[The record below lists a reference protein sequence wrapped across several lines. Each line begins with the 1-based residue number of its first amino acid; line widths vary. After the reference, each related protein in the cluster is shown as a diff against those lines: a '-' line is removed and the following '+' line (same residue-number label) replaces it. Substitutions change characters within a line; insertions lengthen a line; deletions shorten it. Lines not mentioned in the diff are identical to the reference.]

1 MLHQP
6 CIVSATNDVDSGL
19 RGFVDES
26 ESSHNDQWL
35 VRLFRLQRLVED
47 AKTIYGPMNSKPADG
62 LDDNSNAMK
71 LKMCQ
76 QRLEEWKA
84 TGTTSVDP
92 RKSRTNLPKIIV
104 LEG

>member
-1 MLHQP
+1 M
-6 CIVSATNDVDSGL
+6 SATNDVESGL
-19 RGFVDES
+19 RDFVDDS
-26 ESSHNDQWL
+26 EPSHNDQWL
-35 VRLFRLQRLVED
+35 VKLFRLQRLVED

-92 RKSRTNLPKIIV
+92 RKSRIKPPNHII